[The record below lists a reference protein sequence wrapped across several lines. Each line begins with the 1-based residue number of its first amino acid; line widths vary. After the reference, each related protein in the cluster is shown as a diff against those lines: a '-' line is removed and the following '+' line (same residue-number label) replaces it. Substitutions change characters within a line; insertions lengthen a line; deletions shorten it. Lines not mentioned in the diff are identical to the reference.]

1 VSSENLFNLKD
12 QVVILIG
19 ATGLLGRQY
28 SESLSEAG
36 ANVVIADLNFSDC
49 KKFESTLRK
58 KFDVNPL
65 SVKVDITKKKS
76 ITEMVKKVMKY
87 YSKIDVLINNAIF
100 PEGSKERSTGF
111 ENFSLSVWNK
121 VLSVNLTGVFLC
133 CQEVGKVMVRQKHGN
148 IINVS
153 SIYGL
158 TGADQRIYGKSKLN
172 SSPAYAVTKSGILNL
187 TRYLASYW
195 SDQGIRVN
203 TLSLGGVKNNQDSLF
218 IKNYSYKTMVGRM
231 ANKNDYSGSILFL
244 ASNASLYMT
253 GSNLVVD
260 GGWTA
265 W

>member
-1 VSSENLFNLKD
+1 MSSENLFDVKD
-12 QVVILIG
+12 KVVILVG

-36 ANVVIADLNFSDC
+36 ANVVLADLNFSDC
-49 KKFESTLRK
+49 KKLESTLRA
-58 KFDVNPL
+58 KFNVNPF
-65 SVKVDITKKKS
+65 SVKVDITKKRS

-87 YSKIDVLINNAIF
+87 YSKIDILINNAIF
-100 PEGSKERSTGF
+100 PEGFKERSVGF

-133 CQEVGKVMVRQKHGN
+133 CQEVGKVMVKQKRGN
-148 IINVS
+148 IINIS

-195 SDQGIRVN
+195 HDKGIRVN
-203 TLSLGGVKNNQDSLF
+203 TLSLGGVKNNQDSIF
-218 IKNYSYKTMVGRM
+218 MKNYSYKTMMGRM
-231 ANKNDYSGSILFL
+231 ANKDDYSGSILFL

-260 GGWTA
+260 GGWSA